1 MFTQSTFD
9 FLADLEANNSK
20 DWFDANRDR
29 YEAHW
34 RSPALGFID
43 QVSDAMG
50 RLEPPLKAEA
60 RLNGSLRRI
69 NRDVRFSKD
78 KSPYNARLHLIFWAG
93 AHPNKSPGFHLVLTP
108 DGVGYGAGTW
118 ALDKTMLDRYRARIL
133 DDADRALFEGALGMA
148 QEVGC
153 RLSTPEL
160 ARVPSGY
167 EGEGR
172 MAELLRYKTLVART
186 HDTHP
191 GPEFLTEPGAEDR
204 VIALAEQLSPFN
216 AWIGGLNDS

>member
-9 FLADLEANNSK
+9 FLADLDANNSK

-43 QVSDAMG
+43 QVSKAMG
-50 RLEPPLKAEA
+50 RLDPPLKAEA

-93 AHPNKSPGFHLVLTP
+93 SHPNKSPGFHLVLTP
-108 DGVGYGAGTW
+108 TGVGYGAGTW
-118 ALDKTMLDRYRARIL
+118 ALDKDMIDRYRARIM
-133 DDADRALFEGALGMA
+133 DDQDRGDLEQALSEA
-148 QEVGC
+148 QAIGC
-153 RLSTPEL
+153 HMGDPDL

-167 EGEGR
+167 DAEGR
-172 MAELLRYKTLVART
+172 VADLLRYKTLVART
-186 HDTHP
+186 HDEQP
-191 GPEFLTEPGAEDR
+191 GPEFVTDPGGVER
-204 VIALAEQLSPFN
+204 VVDLAKRLSRFN
-216 AWIGGLNDS
+216 AWVAGLY